1 MCVWNDTLIE
11 GWIYVEQNI
20 TSSFPI
26 TTSSSSLST
35 ATTNSTPTENS
46 ATTYTYTSSADIST
60 GPRAQVTAVPATP
73 ASASSSQTVST
84 TTVTKESTQTSWNGR
99 GPPNK
104 SFDDDDDNDDSSQ
117 TNHKI
122 RKRQLQKRQSSS
134 SGSSSSSATATDS
147 DGDNDDGNE
156 MLTPEQEEALDTYH
170 GLPPYPYLIK
180 IEERRVPEGVD
191 GNVPYCQQFQLLN
204 SGELVPFTDGNYP
217 NGIKFDLT
225 ETPPAYS
232 AYDETASVSM
242 KARSRKRQ
250 SPANACHCEWW
261 AE

>member
-1 MCVWNDTLIE
+1 
-11 GWIYVEQNI
+11 
-20 TSSFPI
+20 
-26 TTSSSSLST
+26 
-35 ATTNSTPTENS
+35 
-46 ATTYTYTSSADIST
+46 
-60 GPRAQVTAVPATP
+60 
-73 ASASSSQTVST
+73 VST

-104 SFDDDDDNDDSSQ
+104 SFDDDDDDDDHDSSQ

-122 RKRQLQKRQSSS
+122 RKRQLQRRQSSS
-134 SGSSSSSATATDS
+134 SSSSTATDS
-147 DGDNDDGNE
+147 NDGDDGDE

-217 NGIKFDLT
+217 NGIKFDLS

-232 AYDETASVSM
+232 AYDENASVGM